1 LAVAGSYVGGW
12 VGHWLPGRSRRVEL
26 EHTETAAGHLVE
38 RFRLFF
44 IIVLRETVMTTGAAF
59 VGEPFSP
66 VRLLALAISLS
77 GTIALWWCYFQRA
90 EALGAGA
97 AEAARTP
104 ALSRCGAHGS

>member
-1 LAVAGSYVGGW
+1 MAVAGSYVGGW